1 MTVVSYINHQ
11 GGILKPACLAGQREG
26 QMLNVPQGV
35 LDTNTDVRYPLTRRL
50 YALKNEVF
58 SSWCKETNEDPAS

>member
-11 GGILKPACLAGQREG
+11 GGIVEPACLAGQCEG

-35 LDTNTDVRYPLTRRL
+35 LDTNAEVRDHSYPSTRHFFVSTGL
-50 YALKNEVF
+50 F
-58 SSWCKETNEDPAS
+58 G